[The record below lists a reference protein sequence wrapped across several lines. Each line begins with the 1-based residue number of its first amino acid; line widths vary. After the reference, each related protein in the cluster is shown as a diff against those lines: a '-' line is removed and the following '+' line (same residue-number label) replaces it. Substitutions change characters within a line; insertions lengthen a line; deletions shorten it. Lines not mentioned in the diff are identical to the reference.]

1 MKAVVFYKPFDIRI
15 EKIKTP
21 EPKEGE
27 VLIKIKS
34 ASVCGTDLHI
44 YQGKVDIKTPLV
56 LGHDGSGVIEKFGK
70 GVSNFKIG
78 SRVIPSIV
86 FSCQRCK
93 FCRAGKRNLC
103 KRANYIGFETNGSFA
118 EYLLAPANCIFKIPR
133 NVSFDEAAI
142 VEPIELALH
151 TMELLKPKKQ
161 EIIAIMGQG
170 PIGLVATQVAKNAGL
185 GVIAIDK
192 NKEKLVL
199 SKKLGAN
206 FAVDASKENIEKK
219 ILQLTKKGVDYTIEA
234 VGSQPTIDISAK
246 ITKPLGKIA
255 ILGEGKDLHGPL
267 LEHSREQTILTPV
280 SGSGWDYQKALALL
294 SQRKINVKS
303 LISHIVKLEKAP
315 KIFQQITKNRIKPI
329 KILIRVS

>member
-1 MKAVVFYKPFDIRI
+1 MKAVVFHKPLDIRV
-15 EKIKTP
+15 EEIKTP
-21 EPKEGE
+21 EPKDGE

-56 LGHDGSGVIEKFGK
+56 LGHDGSGVIEKLGR

-78 SRVIPSIV
+78 DKVIPSIV

-103 KRANYIGFETNGSFA
+103 KKAKYIGFETNGSFA
-118 EYLLAPANCIFKIPR
+118 EYLLAPANCIFKIPKSI
-133 NVSFDEAAI
+133 SFDEAAI

-151 TMELLKPKKQ
+151 TIELLKPKKQ
-161 EIIAIMGQG
+161 EMVAIMGQG
-170 PIGLVATQVAKNAGL
+170 PIGLTATRVAKISGL
-185 GVIAIDK
+185 RVIAIDK
-192 NKEKLVL
+192 NKDKLGL
-199 SKKLGAN
+199 SKKLGAD
-206 FAVDASKENIEKK
+206 FVIDASKENIEKK
-219 ILQLTKKGVDYTIEA
+219 ILKLTNEGVGYTIEA
-234 VGSQPTIDISAK
+234 VGSQSTIDISAK
-246 ITKPLGKIA
+246 ITKPLGRIA

-267 LEHSREQTILTPV
+267 LEHIREQIILTPV

-294 SQRKINVKS
+294 SQKKINVKS
-303 LISHIVKLEKAP
+303 FISHIAKLEEVP
-315 KIFQQITKNRIKPI
+315 KIFQQITKNRIQPI

>member
-1 MKAVVFYKPFDIRI
+1 MKAAVFYKPFDIRI
-15 EKIKTP
+15 EEIKTP

-56 LGHDGSGVIEKFGK
+56 LGHDGSGVIEKLGK

-78 SRVIPSIV
+78 DGVIPSIV
-86 FSCQRCK
+86 FGCQRCK

-103 KRANYIGFETNGSFA
+103 KKANYIGFETNGSFA
-118 EYLLAPANCIFKIPR
+118 EYLLAPANCIFKIPQ

-151 TMELLKPKKQ
+151 TIEILKPKKQ
-161 EIIAIMGQG
+161 EAVAIIGQG
-170 PIGLVATQVAKNAGL
+170 PIGLTVTQVAKIFGL
-185 GVIAIDK
+185 RVIAIDR
-192 NKEKLVL
+192 NKKKLNL
-199 SKKLGAN
+199 SKKLGAD
-206 FAVDASKENIEKK
+206 FVIDASKEDIKKK
-219 ILQLTKKGVDYTIEA
+219 ILKLTNDGVDYTIEA
-234 VGSQPTIDISAK
+234 VGSQPTIDVSAK

-267 LEHSREQTILTPV
+267 LEHTREQIILTPV
-280 SGSGWDYQKALALL
+280 SGSGWDYQKALELL
-294 SQRKINVKS
+294 SQKKINVKS
-303 LISHIVKLEKAP
+303 LISHIVKLEELP
-315 KIFQQITKNRIKPI
+315 KIFQQTTKNRIKPI
-329 KILIRVS
+329 KILVRVS

>member
-1 MKAVVFYKPFDIRI
+1 MKAAVFHEPFDIRI
-15 EKIKTP
+15 EEIKTP

-56 LGHDGSGVIEKFGK
+56 LGHDGSGVIEKIGK
-70 GVSNFKIG
+70 GVSNFKG
-78 SRVIPSIV
+78 GERVIPSIV
-86 FSCQRCK
+86 FSCQKCK
-93 FCRAGKRNLC
+93 FCRMGKRNLC
-103 KRANYIGFETNGSFA
+103 EKANYIGFETNGSFA

-133 NVSFDEAAI
+133 NVSFDEAAM

-151 TMELLKPKKQ
+151 TIELLKPKKQ
-161 EIIAIMGQG
+161 EVTAIIGQG
-170 PIGLVATQVAKNAGL
+170 PIGLTATQVAKISGL
-185 GVIAIDK
+185 RVIAIDK

-199 SKKLGAN
+199 SKKLGAD
-206 FAVDASKENIEKK
+206 FVIDASKEDIENKVLK
-219 ILQLTKKGVDYTIEA
+219 LTNNGVDYTIEA
-234 VGSQPTIDISAK
+234 VGSQPTIDISTK

-267 LEHSREQTILTPV
+267 LEHTKEQTVLTPV
-280 SGSGWDYQKALALL
+280 SGSGWGYQKALRLL
-294 SQRKINVKS
+294 SQNKINVKIF
-303 LISHIVKLEKAP
+303 ISRTVKLEELP
-315 KIFQQITKNRIKPI
+315 KIFQQITKNRTKPT